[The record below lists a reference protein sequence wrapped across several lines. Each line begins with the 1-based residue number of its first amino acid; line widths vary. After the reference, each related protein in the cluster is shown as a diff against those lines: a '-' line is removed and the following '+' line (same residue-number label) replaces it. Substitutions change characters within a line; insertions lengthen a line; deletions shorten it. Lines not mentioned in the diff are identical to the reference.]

1 LKISHDKVS
10 GALYID
16 LREGEYDHT
25 EDYSEKA
32 DVYLDVDAE
41 GNVLG
46 LEALSF
52 EDLAQAIEERGGKLE
67 LPDRLA
73 ALADENADAN
83 VGKVAALTPRQREVL
98 QLLAEGK
105 TNQEIAEHLSISLI
119 TVKQHIAGV
128 IEDLGVSSRDE
139 VRGAGQA
146 EDIDESAG
154 RLGGYALE
162 YDEDDSTSD
171 EDALSARRRRGN
183 R

>member
-1 LKISHDKVS
+1 MKISHDKVS

-41 GNVLG
+41 GKVLG

-105 TNQEIAEHLSISLI
+105 TNREIAEHLSISLI

-146 EDIDESAG
+146 EDIDESTG
-154 RLGGYALE
+154 RLGGYAL
-162 YDEDDSTSD
+162 EDDSTSD